1 MGLNVLYYSQGREED
16 ENALVYLKSLLNEGV
31 DELNIIYVTEESSEV
46 EEKRRRDLAEEQREQ
61 LPHVERNEAF
71 DKAKEI
77 FSGTKLD
84 VITTPASGDPVEEI
98 EGELKEGGFNLF
110 ALTSFGRG
118 GFSKEILGAHVK
130 PILKQ
135 SNLPVLVHKGK
146 LDSCERV
153 LIHVPN
159 DKERCLKLARYMAD
173 FLEHSRPVVTFLS
186 ILEEGHPHFDGYT
199 SAEDEEGLAEVRRNY
214 DIEEKEYLKEAN
226 KILSN
231 KGIEAEIR
239 HRIGDLTTELLKEAK
254 EGRYDLMTFA
264 PEKPG
269 LFQGLWQGDTSFEII
284 RDVEI
289 SVLKFLSDNYT
300 I

>member
-1 MGLNVLYYSQGREED
+1 MGLNLLYYSQGREED
-16 ENALVYLKSLLNEGV
+16 ENALVYLKSLLNERV

-46 EEKRRRDLAEEQREQ
+46 EEKQRRDLAEEQREQ
-61 LPHVERNEAF
+61 ITHLERNEAF
-71 DKAKEI
+71 DKAKDI
-77 FSGTKLD
+77 FSGTKLE
-84 VITTPASGDPVEEI
+84 VITTSASGDPVEEI
-98 EGELKEGGFNLF
+98 KQELEEEEFDLF

-118 GFSKEILGAHVK
+118 GFSKEVLGAHVK

-135 SNLPVLVHKGK
+135 SNLPVLVHKGE

-153 LIHVPN
+153 LIHVP
-159 DKERCLKLARYMAD
+159 DDEERCLNLARYMGE
-173 FLEHSRPVVTFLS
+173 FLEYSKPVVTFLS
-186 ILEEGHPHFDGYT
+186 IIEEGHPHFDGYT

-214 DIEEKEYLKEAN
+214 DIEEKNYFKEAK
-226 KILSN
+226 KILSE

-269 LFQGLWQGDTSFEII
+269 LFKGLWQGDTSFEIV

-289 SVLKFLSDNYT
+289 SVLKFLSEE
-300 I
+300 

>member
-16 ENALVYLKSLLNEGV
+16 ENALIYLRSLLNERV
-31 DELNIIYVTEESSEV
+31 DKLNIIYVAEESSEV

-61 LPHVERNEAF
+61 IPYVERNEAF

-77 FSGTKLD
+77 FSGTKLE
-84 VITTPASGDPVEEI
+84 VFTIPASGDPVEEI
-98 EGELKEGGFNLF
+98 EKELEGEEFDLF

-130 PILKQ
+130 PILKH

-153 LIHVPN
+153 LIHVPE
-159 DKERCLKLARYMAD
+159 DEERCLKLARYMGEFFEYSKPA
-173 FLEHSRPVVTFLS
+173 VTFLS

-214 DIEEKEYLKEAN
+214 DIEEKNYIKEAR
-226 KILSN
+226 KILSE

-239 HRIGDLTTELLKEAK
+239 HRIGDVTTELLREAK

-269 LFQGLWQGDTSFEII
+269 LFKDLWQGDTSFEIV

-289 SVLKFLSDNYT
+289 SVLKFLSDNNT